1 MKAGGQYL
9 HLLTIDLPD
18 GKISRMMKRKVN
30 MSQGILI
37 VDYGS
42 QYTQLIARRVR
53 ELKVYS
59 EILPWNAPEEN
70 FERFHPCGII
80 LSGGPASVYEK
91 DAPSLPPF
99 VLKSKVPV
107 LGICY
112 GMQLLAH
119 TLGGRVARTNKRE
132 YGPAEVE
139 ITDHSA
145 LFKSMPERIK
155 VWMSHGDRIERV
167 PKGFTQAARSD
178 NSPYAAMA
186 DHDRSIFGLQ
196 FHPEVAHTP
205 LGKEILRNF
214 LFEVCEC
221 NGNWTPESFIEKTT
235 KEISEKVKGE
245 KVICGLSGGV
255 DSSVTAALVHRAI
268 GERLIAV
275 FVDHGLLRAG
285 EKEEVVRTFEQSLGI
300 ELKVK
305 DASAAFL
312 SDLKGVTD
320 PEEKR
325 KRIGRR
331 FVRVFEE
338 VANELQNS
346 RGRIKFLAQGTLYP
360 DVIESA
366 GTSTKTARTIKTHH
380 NVGGL
385 PEEMDFELLEPLR
398 LLFKDEVRQV
408 GKALGLPDR
417 IIWRHPFPGPG
428 LAIRILGEVTP
439 QRLETLRQADAIF
452 LEELEKAGLYRSV
465 AQAFAV
471 LLPVK
476 SVGVMGDGRTY
487 AHVIAL
493 RAVTSEDFMTADWA
507 RLPYELM
514 EKVSSRIVNEVP
526 GVNRVVYDTTS
537 KPPGTIEWE

>member
-99 VLKSKVPV
+99 VLQSRVPV

-167 PKGFTQAARSD
+167 PKGFTQSARSD

-285 EKEEVVRTFEQSLGI
+285 EKEEVVRTFEHSLGI